1 MTEFIFRKGCPSASD
16 TSQKAKSKLLFP
28 VDFHN
33 PVIVYEFKLYP
44 NEKWIS
50 ILMAIPLTSLTY
62 TVSRHLENYCS
73 RLFSY
78 MGQFSFL
85 NHSVFYFSA
94 IYLLINMV
102 EKLRHCLNYNKYN
115 NSLHPYFSTT
125 SSVKGKN

>member
-1 MTEFIFRKGCPSASD
+1 
-16 TSQKAKSKLLFP
+16 
-28 VDFHN
+28 
-33 PVIVYEFKLYP
+33 
-44 NEKWIS
+44 
-50 ILMAIPLTSLTY
+50 MAIPLTSLTY

-85 NHSVFYFSA
+85 NRNVFYFSA

>member
-1 MTEFIFRKGCPSASD
+1 
-16 TSQKAKSKLLFP
+16 
-28 VDFHN
+28 
-33 PVIVYEFKLYP
+33 
-44 NEKWIS
+44 
-50 ILMAIPLTSLTY
+50 MAIPLTSLTY

-85 NHSVFYFSA
+85 NHNVFCFSA

-115 NSLHPYFSTT
+115 SLHPYFSTT